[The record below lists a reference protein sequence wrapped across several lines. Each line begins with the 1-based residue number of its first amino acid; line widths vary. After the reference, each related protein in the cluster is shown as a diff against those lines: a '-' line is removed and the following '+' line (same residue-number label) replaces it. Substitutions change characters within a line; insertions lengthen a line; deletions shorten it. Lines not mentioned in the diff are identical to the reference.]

1 MTRHLVLLPGLDGT
15 GQLFTD
21 FIAALPNTFIAA
33 RAAYP
38 ANRFLSYGELRPFVE
53 AAVPK
58 AEPFVLL
65 AESFSTPLA
74 LEYAASNPPNLAA
87 VVICAGFVLKPIG
100 GWSRLVKTFA
110 KPWLFRLKAP
120 RCILEHILVGR
131 DASPTLIQKLRKV
144 LRSVSPAVLSGRV
157 YEALDCDARNALA
170 RITVPLMYVQAAHD
184 KLLAGSCLPEMK
196 RIKPEILVSRIDGP
210 HLLLQREPQNCANT
224 VSTFVQKIGS

>member
-15 GQLFTD
+15 GQLFAD

-33 RAAYP
+33 VAAYP
-38 ANRFLSYGELRPFVE
+38 ANRFLSYDELRPFVE

-100 GWSRLVKTFA
+100 GWSRLAKTVTR
-110 KPWLFRLKAP
+110 PWLFRLKAP
-120 RCILEHILVGR
+120 RWILELLVGR
-131 DASPTLIQKLRKV
+131 DASPTLIQKLRQV

-157 YEALDCDARNALA
+157 QGALDCDARNALA
-170 RITVPLMYVQAAHD
+170 RITVPLMYVLAAQD
-184 KLLAGSCLPEMK
+184 KLLAESCLPEMK
-196 RIKPEILVSRIDGP
+196 RIKPEIVVSRIDGP
-210 HLLLQREPQNCANT
+210 HLLLQREPQNCANI
-224 VSTFVQKIGS
+224 VSIFVQKIGR

>member
-15 GQLFTD
+15 GQLFND
-21 FIAALPNTFIAA
+21 FVVALPGTFIAA
-33 RAAYP
+33 VAAYP
-38 ANRFLSYGELRPFVE
+38 AHTFLPYSELRPYVE

-87 VVICAGFVLKPIG
+87 VVICAGFVLKPIA
-100 GWSRLVKTFA
+100 GWSRLVKSIA
-110 KPWLFRLKAP
+110 RPWLFRLEPP
-120 RCILEHILVGR
+120 RCILEYVLVGR
-131 DASPTLIQKLRKV
+131 DASPTLIQRLRQV

-157 YEALDCDARNALA
+157 HEALDCDARNALA
-170 RITVPLMYVQAAHD
+170 RITVPLMYVQATQD
-184 KLLAGSCLPEMK
+184 KLLPESCLAEMK
-196 RIKPEILVSRIDGP
+196 RIKPGILVSRIDAP
-210 HLLLQREPQNCANT
+210 HLLLQREPQNCANI